1 MRHLRQNWLFVVL
14 PRSYS
19 DYLYIDSM
27 TEGSLL
33 AFAYYH
39 LCCSLFRFLE
49 EKISGL
55 FSVGDARSNSDCCI
69 WCATG
74 DGITIG
80 LSGKGLC
87 YLRAMLSA
95 DCWRDC
101 LAAFYL
107 HLLFD
112 QYIFEIWQY
121 GNGGFMAYSS
131 VSHLQGILPLLFL
144 LLTGEEGRKA

>member
-80 LSGKGLC
+80 LLLPF
-87 YLRAMLSA
+87 LRTGGI
-95 DCWRDC
+95 

-112 QYIFEIWQY
+112 KDNGNIFYPIRQ
-121 GNGGFMAYSS
+121 
-131 VSHLQGILPLLFL
+131 SHLHIAVVFL